1 MKGIQRNPDTLEIET
16 VYHFGKKKVR
26 LNLKQLKKDLFL
38 LKKIK
43 V

>member
-26 LNLKQLKKDLFL
+26 LNLKQLKKDLIL